1 MIDAFLILD
10 KETGEILFERVYHE
24 GMRERL
30 KTDQL
35 SSIALSLRFMAQD
48 RLRRKNVIKVAGH
61 KWAYYEWMSLV
72 FVMIS
77 DYNEKNSWLKG
88 KLLLLKKK
96 LQDIFQEFL
105 DSNPMMAYSL
115 KVLLLHPEI
124 NKTFSRVL
132 DDTVDSWI
140 TAERMAEEAKS
151 MDILE
156 VFQQVISILYDEL
169 PEDRKREFR
178 DSFLMILD
186 KYKIRIDLRGDD
198 FNIID
203 MKLYLNNHRKLRV
216 FLSEVL
222 FHLLT
227 LVKENLD
234 AIRFKEVLYS
244 VSIVVR
250 KEIKRVNSYNL
261 YKYIMLPFLKI
272 LD

>member
-10 KETGEILFERVYHE
+10 KETGEVLFEKVYDE

-30 KTDQL
+30 KADQL
-35 SSIALSLRFMAQD
+35 SSIALSLRFMAH
-48 RLRRKNVIKVAGH
+48 RLRRRNVIKVAGH
-61 KWAYYEWMSLV
+61 KWAYYEWMNLL

-88 KLLLLKKK
+88 KLLFLKKK

-105 DSNPMMAYSL
+105 DSNPMMAYPL
-115 KVLLLHPEI
+115 KALILHPEI
-124 NKTFSRVL
+124 SKTFSRIL

-140 TAERMAEEAKS
+140 TAEKMAEEAKS

-156 VFQQVISILYDEL
+156 VFQQVMSILYDEL
-169 PEDRKREFR
+169 PEDQKKDFR
-178 DSFLMILD
+178 DTFLKILD
-186 KYKIRIDLRGDD
+186 RYKIRIDLRGDN

-203 MKLYLNNHRKLRV
+203 MKLYLNDHRKLRV

-227 LVKENLD
+227 LVKKCSD
-234 AIRFKEVLYS
+234 AIKFKEVLYT
-244 VSIVVR
+244 VSLVVR